1 MSGGAEQ
8 DWHVLDVDKDPM
20 PGDPQRVRTLAKT
33 LHDFADDVS
42 DALRLV
48 MGMAGEGP
56 FLEWVGKSADHYGT
70 FYCIGEFTG

>member
-1 MSGGAEQ
+1 MWTRTRRRVVLGGCA
-8 DWHVLDVDKDPM
+8 HSP
-20 PGDPQRVRTLAKT
+20 RT

-56 FLEWVGKSADHYGT
+56 FPGWVGKSADHYGT
-70 FYCIGEFTG
+70 LYYVGDFTG